1 MNLPS
6 RKERK
11 ALAKKLGL
19 VKKKESFKEMMSRIG
34 RAQEFGK
41 MLHMQ
46 HLENIQNQLN
56 PKAEVDSEAAE
67 ELIETQQELKKLISD
82 KNTEE

>member
-1 MNLPS
+1 MNYTS

-19 VKKKESFKEMMSRIG
+19 VKKKESFKQMMERIG

-41 MLHMQ
+41 IIHLQ
-46 HLENIQNQLN
+46 HIQNIENQKN
-56 PKAEVDSEAAE
+56 QKSSDQEAADPKD
-67 ELIETQQELKKLISD
+67 LQELKTIISGQ
-82 KNTEE
+82 NTED

>member
-19 VKKKESFKEMMSRIG
+19 VKKKESFKEMMARIG

-46 HLENIQNQLN
+46 HLQNIENQKNQKELTQ
-56 PKAEVDSEAAE
+56 ESVD
-67 ELIETQQELKKLISD
+67 TQDQQELKKIISGQ
-82 KNTEE
+82 NPEE

>member
-19 VKKKESFKEMMSRIG
+19 TKKKESFKQMMARIG

-56 PKAEVDSEAAE
+56 SKNEIQGEISEE
-67 ELIETQQELKKLISD
+67 STQNHQELKKIISD
-82 KNTEE
+82 KDIEG